1 MSDSEPDTRYV
12 VLVDIVDS
20 REIQDRETFESRL
33 EDAFDHVNEAERAS
47 ISTPLT
53 QMKGVDEFGCVLTRV
68 APVPDI
74 MSEILN
80 RIHPSYA
87 RFAIASGGID
97 IGAERETVARMDGP
111 AFHRASALLNDIEDS
126 GLYVAVDTNRETDGL
141 VANALNLL
149 LLEREHL
156 TERQVEVILA
166 YERHGTQSRAGE
178 ELGLRQ
184 QTVSNALHRANYM
197 RRVKIRRS
205 LRDALEAVYDRRS
218 TKTLASSDCN

>member
-20 REIQDRETFESRL
+20 REIPDREAFESRL
-33 EDAFDHVNEAERAS
+33 TEAFEYVNEAERES

-53 QMKGVDEFGCVLTRV
+53 QMKGIDEFGCVLTRL

-74 MSEILN
+74 VAAILD
-80 RIHPSYA
+80 RIHPYRA

-97 IGAERETVARMDGP
+97 VGAGRETVARMDGP
-111 AFHRASALLNDIEDS
+111 AFHRASELLDEVEDS
-126 GLYVAVDTNRETDGL
+126 GLYAAVDTNRQPDGL

-156 TERQVEVILA
+156 TDRQVEVILA
-166 YERHGTQSRAGE
+166 YERHGTQSKAGE

-184 QTVSNALHRANYM
+184 QTVSNTLHRANYI
-197 RRVKIRRS
+197 RRTKIRRS
-205 LRDALEAVYDRRS
+205 LRESLEAVYDRAS
-218 TKTLASSDCN
+218 AKTLASSHRN